1 VPVEAIGRMT
11 PDEFRAAVDG
21 FGARYV
27 ADWDAWLA
35 ASHNARSRLFGQIL
49 RKWQATRPKPMRRIR
64 AEAQHEAP
72 FLEDLLQSAVD
83 PLSRLGDLTV
93 AGVATRTPKQD
104 QALIDLWDLFSNLTS
119 TGLAS
124 CVGITKAILL
134 MTDGRIGPAFDSN
147 VRQQFG
153 VGRPETCRQWVQI
166 LEYVGED
173 ITVFQSRHG
182 ALSQAA
188 PPRFAQLE
196 CGRLYDMA
204 LGPRYRRVD

>member
-1 VPVEAIGRMT
+1 MPVEAIRRMT
-11 PDEFRAAVDG
+11 PGEFRAAVDG

-35 ASHNARSRLFGQIL
+35 ASHNARPRLFGQIL
-49 RKWQATRPKPMRRIR
+49 RKWQATRPRPMRRIR
-64 AEAQHEAP
+64 AEAQHEPP
-72 FLEDLLQSAVD
+72 FLEDLLESALD

-93 AGVATRTPKQD
+93 ARVANRTPKQD

-119 TGLAS
+119 VGLAS

-147 VRQQFG
+147 VRMQLG
-153 VGRPETCRQWVQI
+153 VGRPATCDQWVKI
-166 LEYVGED
+166 LEYVGDD
-173 ITVFQSRHG
+173 IAAFESHHG
-182 ALSQAA
+182 PLLQVA

-196 CGRLYDMA
+196 CGRVYDMA
-204 LGPRYRRVD
+204 LGPR